1 MIGKR
6 RGLNR
11 DTLGPGN
18 HNIGNNVDKYNLI
31 ELRAKSIGHKFNL
44 VSTHLYKGVSQS
56 EIDLRIK
63 YASSL
68 ISNYSDVST
77 RRIELTKIKYDF
89 TISSRIETYA
99 IHIGGRGWGKVV
111 ITISELP
118 TQSMMS
124 FVIFKTSPKGKYSST
139 ERKRGTWNS

>member
-18 HNIGNNVDKYNLI
+18 HNIGNNVDKYNLA
-31 ELRAKSIGHKFNL
+31 ELRAKSIGRKFNL
-44 VSTHLYKGVSQS
+44 VSTHLYKGVNKN
-56 EIDLRIK
+56 EIELRVK

-68 ISNYSDVST
+68 ISNYSDIST
-77 RRIELTKIKYDF
+77 KRIELTKIRYNF
-89 TISSRIETYA
+89 TITDRVETYA

-111 ITISELP
+111 ITVTETP
-118 TQSMMS
+118 VQSTMS
-124 FVIFKTSPKGKYSST
+124 FVIFKTRHEVK
-139 ERKRGTWNS
+139 